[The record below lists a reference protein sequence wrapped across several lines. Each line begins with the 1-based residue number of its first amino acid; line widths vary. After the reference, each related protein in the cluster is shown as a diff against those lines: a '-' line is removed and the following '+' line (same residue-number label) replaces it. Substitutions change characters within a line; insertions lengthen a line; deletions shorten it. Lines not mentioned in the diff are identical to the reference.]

1 MTRPLALIL
10 ALVVAVAACRTPA
23 VAAPAATGG
32 PPITRVVIPD
42 ARGVSDLA
50 LAGDRMW
57 AVPERVR
64 ELLLLDLDGHVLE
77 RYPLEGVP
85 TGLDTESMT
94 VLADGRLALGTES
107 QEGGRDADLVLFAE
121 RRDGRVVVTSRLLV
135 PYALLGFSP
144 AGNQGIEGLCR
155 AGDLLVAG
163 IERKGGPGP
172 REAPVAIYD
181 LTTAR
186 WTAAT
191 VPLTTATGKLSALA
205 CAGPPANGR
214 VALLVFERHYGVS
227 RVLAVEVP
235 TAGGAGTSRV
245 VLDLRPLLEPLPNV
259 EGLVVTAD
267 ALYLANDNDNGGFA
281 RGETE
286 LVRVRRP

>member
-1 MTRPLALIL
+1 MTRPLAL
-10 ALVVAVAACRTPA
+10 ALLFSVAACRTPA
-23 VAAPAATGG
+23 AVAGG
-32 PPITRVVIPD
+32 PPVTRVVIPD

-50 LAGDRMW
+50 LVGDRLW

-64 ELLLLDLDGHVLE
+64 EVLLLDLEGHVKQRL
-77 RYPLEGVP
+77 PLEGVP

-94 VLADGRLALGTES
+94 VLADGRLAFGTES

-121 RRDGRVVVTSRLLV
+121 RRDGRVVVTSRLV
-135 PYALLGFSP
+135 MPYALLGFSP

-163 IERKGGPGP
+163 IERKGGPEP
-172 REAPVAIYD
+172 RQAPVAIYD

-191 VPLTTATGKLSALA
+191 FPLTTATGKVSALA
-205 CAGPPANGR
+205 CAGPPTDGH
-214 VALLVFERHYGVS
+214 VALLALERHYGVS
-227 RVLAVEVP
+227 RVLAAEVP
-235 TAGGAGTSRV
+235 TAGGAGTSRI
-245 VLDLRPLLEPLPNV
+245 VLDLAPLLDPLPNL
-259 EGLVVTAD
+259 EGLVVTRD
-267 ALYLANDNDNGGFA
+267 ALYLVNDNDNGGFV

-286 LVRVRRP
+286 LLRVRRP